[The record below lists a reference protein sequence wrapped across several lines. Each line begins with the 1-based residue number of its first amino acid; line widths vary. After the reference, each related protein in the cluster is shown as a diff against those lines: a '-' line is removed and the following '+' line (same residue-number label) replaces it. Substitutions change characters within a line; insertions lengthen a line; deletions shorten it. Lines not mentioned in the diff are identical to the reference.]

1 MALTVVELRQQ
12 GFGDTLSLISG
23 FVRTEDHGDNSVL
36 EKNFVETSNYVEL
49 QEEEI
54 CYV

>member
-23 FVRTEDHGDNSVL
+23 FALTEDRGDNSVL
-36 EKNFVETSNYVEL
+36 EKDFVETSNYVEL
-49 QEEEI
+49 KEKGV
-54 CYV
+54 YYA